1 MSKLNFDTSKS
12 PQPARS
18 NNMTINMRSYT
29 MGNKIKPR
37 QMFIFNEDGTIKG
50 VREISPQ

>member
-1 MSKLNFDTSKS
+1 MSKIVDDSSKS

-18 NNMTINMRSYT
+18 NNMTLNMRSYT
-29 MGNKIKPR
+29 MGQKVKSR

-50 VREISPQ
+50 VREISPA